1 MGKIQVDM
9 LGTSFTIRAKE
20 DDEYLEKLYSYYN
33 EITNTIKVNK
43 NIDNPLQV
51 SILAGITLVDE
62 LLKEKAQ
69 NIVNK
74 EAELNR
80 DKFKMAEKM
89 TAEMIDKIDQVL

>member
-20 DDEYLEKLYSYYN
+20 DDEYLEKLYSYYS